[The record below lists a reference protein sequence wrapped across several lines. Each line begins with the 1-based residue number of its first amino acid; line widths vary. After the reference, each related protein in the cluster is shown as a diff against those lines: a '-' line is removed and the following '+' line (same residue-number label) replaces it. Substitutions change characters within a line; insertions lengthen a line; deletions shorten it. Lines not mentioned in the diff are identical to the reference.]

1 MDGNRKGRSTGLIY
15 RLLIICNA
23 PNQTRFLERII
34 MEFETLDPND
44 KLYLLRGFNLFFID
58 A

>member
-1 MDGNRKGRSTGLIY
+1 MSLWQHRKYIY

>member
-1 MDGNRKGRSTGLIY
+1 MSLWQHRKHIY
-15 RLLIICNA
+15 RLLIIYNA
-23 PNQTRFLERII
+23 PNQTRFLEQII

-44 KLYLLRGFNLFFID
+44 ELYLLRGFNLFFID